1 MRVNTGRIQFGGYP
15 MSWFAQNWRPDGRS
29 VIDRTGLTG
38 NWEFELTFMP
48 DQFDPPPGQNAPA
61 IDPNAPS
68 LPTALQEQLG
78 LKLEDTKGTI
88 EVLVVERVERPTE
101 N

>member
-1 MRVNTGRIQFGGYP
+1 MADFARGLTGVHGEGI
-15 MSWFAQNWRPDGRS
+15 GRS

-38 NWEFELTFMP
+38 LWEFELTYMP
-48 DQFDPPPGQNAPA
+48 DQALPPAQPGREPPV
-61 IDPNAPS
+61 IDPNAPP

-78 LKLEDTKGTI
+78 LKLEPTRGTI